1 MAKINKEQPVKSVI
15 TYEVPPTDVKNA
27 IIDGVLQ
34 GFAAMKNAIIVDATH
49 LPDVINRQTFC
60 LLTGI
65 SYSKY
70 RDLVTKGI
78 VKCDT
83 RDTGKKVAYDV
94 SRDEFLN
101 FYQQYKTAK
110 QYELFR

>member
-1 MAKINKEQPVKSVI
+1 MAKTHKEQPVKSVI
-15 TYEVPPTDVKNA
+15 TYEIPPKDVENA
-27 IIDGVLQ
+27 IMNGVMN
-34 GFAAMKNAIIVDATH
+34 GFAAMKNAIIVDATS
-49 LPDVINRQTFC
+49 LPEVINRQTFC

-65 SYSKY
+65 SSSKY

-78 VKCDT
+78 IKCDT
-83 RDTGKKVAYDV
+83 RDTGKKTAYDV

-101 FYQQYKTAK
+101 FYQLHKSVK